1 LIFVAGNFVLPSK
14 ALAQYGIYG
23 DSRDFPTA
31 GLKTEKNQEIPESS
45 KAKKSILSAEGIITA
60 GATTILSAIL
70 LFCQILADVAIDF
83 LNVMLKPELYNF
95 SGEKWITEGW
105 VVVRDLCNMFFLLV
119 LLFIAFCTILQVEKY
134 HAKKTLL
141 TLIIIAL
148 LINFSKP
155 IAVFIFDGSQLLMN
169 LFLIKIQ
176 GNAFG
181 SMIGN
186 ASNIAKTLERNVI
199 ANYSRSYT
207 DIASYLFS
215 IVFVFMFAVCIFCLA
230 IFLIIRLIAV
240 WMLIILSPMG
250 FFAATVPD
258 FKKLSSSWWDALF
271 KYSYFGP
278 AAAFFIWL
286 SGKLATAITN
296 GNSNIIKAA
305 NSVKGTG
312 IIATLFEKM
321 TNFLPFIAILVFL
334 YASLI
339 MAQQFGIQFAKAVTD
354 RAGKIF
360 KGAGKLGGAG
370 LLAAGTFGQYW
381 RARDAVKG
389 TMKGISQHPSMN
401 WLTKESREKKA
412 KERQGKWEEKTAPF
426 NIATVKKNAK
436 EMENDSQGKIDAM
449 VAKGSAAAILESA
462 RRGKLTDLQLRN
474 PKVRALM
481 EEHADFENAV
491 YKNLRD
497 SGNGHLQYGDLTS
510 RGKTATAAYDATF
523 KSMSINSLSE
533 QSKLDT
539 ALAAERTA
547 GGTELYTKLNNIS
560 ILPTAQRERMV
571 GPLLTRAKD
580 PDTIAVLTRIYNG
593 LPPI

>member
-1 LIFVAGNFVLPSK
+1 MPSK

-23 DSRDFPTA
+23 NSRDFPAA

-45 KAKKSILSAEGIITA
+45 KAKKSIFSLEGAITA
-60 GATTILSAIL
+60 AATSILSAIL
-70 LFCQILADVAIDF
+70 LFCQILASVAIDF

-105 VVVRDLCNMFFLLV
+105 IVVRDICNMFFLLV

-155 IAVFIFDGSQLLMN
+155 IAIFIFDGSQLLMN

-176 GNAFG
+176 GNNYGAT
-181 SMIGN
+181 IGN
-186 ASNIAKTLERNVI
+186 AANIAKILEKSTVED
-199 ANYSRSYT
+199 YSRSYT
-207 DIASYLFS
+207 DIAKYIFS

-230 IFLIIRLIAV
+230 IFLMIRLIAI

-286 SGKLATAITN
+286 SGKLATSVNNSAIVQ
-296 GNSNIIKAA
+296 AA

-312 IIATLFEKM
+312 IVGTIFEKM
-321 TNFLPFIAILVFL
+321 TNFLPYIAILVFL

-354 RAGKIF
+354 RANKFMKWAPKAGVKAPFKAGAWGARALGITGGIKQGIGASRFGK
-360 KGAGKLGGAG
+360 
-370 LLAAGTFGQYW
+370 Y
-381 RARDAVKG
+381 
-389 TMKGISQHPSMN
+389 
-401 WLTKESREKKA
+401 LTKEGRKAAQEDREAKWAERFGVKGAKATRDKKKIAETREKWK
-412 KERQGKWEEKTAPF
+412 KEGKTDADLRNSLDTGNSIEK
-426 NIATVKKNAK
+426 
-436 EMENDSQGKIDAM
+436 M
-449 VAKGSAAAILESA
+449 AAALELSKQNKIKNQAEFTKIMHAVADRKDIRDTILGETKKRKAHLVAEYEFSDPELNKDRHGASRTKQQVYDDILGNVKPGDWGDQDIDDMMTKTEFLNFAAGHFGRGNMPPAA
-462 RRGKLTDLQLRN
+462 RLEL
-474 PKVRALM
+474 A
-481 EEHADFENAV
+481 
-491 YKNLRD
+491 KNLN
-497 SGNGHLQYGDLTS
+497 SKH
-510 RGKTATAAYDATF
+510 AATF
-523 KSMSINSLSE
+523 K
-533 QSKLDT
+533 
-539 ALAAERTA
+539 
-547 GGTELYTKLNNIS
+547 
-560 ILPTAQRERMV
+560 
-571 GPLLTRAKD
+571 TRGW
-580 PDTIAVLTRIYNG
+580 V
-593 LPPI
+593 